1 MNYIV
6 YMKSSTQIL
15 RERAA
20 FEASAKRK
28 GRLPFDVCPT
38 YIKNER
44 GKMIDTWALSPEQI
58 AQFVVGQQDQK
69 HDLDIMHCLNLG
81 KHRCAHP
88 DQKISTF
95 TQLKNLLAL
104 ADQVDDPQVVMDV
117 ITTLDTSGLLET
129 TRTFVN
135 ALSKSG
141 YPEITTDDIINH
153 LAEHDKQ
160 NPGMERV

>member
-15 RERAA
+15 KERAA

-58 AQFVVGQQDQK
+58 AQFVIGQQNQK

-104 ADQVDDPQVVMDV
+104 ADQVDNPQIVLDV
-117 ITTLDTSGLLET
+117 INSLDTSGLLEAT
-129 TRTFVN
+129 GTFVN

-141 YPEITTDDIINH
+141 YPEITADSIIDY
-153 LAEHDKQ
+153 LAEHDRQRIGK
-160 NPGMERV
+160 EKV